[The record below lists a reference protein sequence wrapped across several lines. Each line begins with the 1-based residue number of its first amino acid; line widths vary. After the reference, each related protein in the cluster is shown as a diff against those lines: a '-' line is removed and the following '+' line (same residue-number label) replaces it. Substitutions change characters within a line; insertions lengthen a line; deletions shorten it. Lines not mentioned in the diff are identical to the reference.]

1 MSQISNLNPTTHTLE
16 KLENLLKTAGFR
28 IRYEKGNFKTGACLL
43 QSSKVVVVNKFSNLE
58 SKIQSIVELLLE
70 LEIDLKLL
78 DEKQVA
84 FLHQIT
90 QTKLQL

>member
-1 MSQISNLNPTTHTLE
+1 MSQYSLTAHTLE
-16 KLENLLKTAGFR
+16 KLENLLKTAGYK

-43 QSSKVVVVNKFSNLE
+43 QNSRIVVVNKFSNLE
-58 SKIQSIVELLLE
+58 SKIHSVVELLLE
-70 LEIDLKLL
+70 LEIDHKLL
-78 DEKQVA
+78 DEKQIA

>member
-1 MSQISNLNPTTHTLE
+1 MSQISNLTFTAHTLE
-16 KLENLLKTAGFR
+16 KLENLLKTARFKV
-28 IRYEKGNFKTGACLL
+28 RYEKGNFKTGACLL
-43 QSSKVVVVNKFSNLE
+43 QNSRVVVVNKFSNLE
-58 SKIQSIVELLLE
+58 SKILSLVEMLPE